1 MLSWLKTKGG
11 PPCPKCGEGRLRASG
26 ELEWRE
32 EKSFDAFLGFR
43 EYECDRCGR
52 RFRAHVVTLH
62 EEG

>member
-1 MLSWLKTKGG
+1 M
-11 PPCPKCGEGRLRASG
+11 RASG